1 MGLAQDLLQQA
12 NHLATYQ
19 GADPSQA
26 ALRRS
31 VSTAYYALFHL
42 LVEEAAQRWQG
53 SPAAV
58 TGLQR
63 ALNHGPMKASSLQFT
78 SANWKDWHGITQP
91 VPPEIQSVARAFI
104 DLQQERHDAD
114 YNNHETW
121 SLTDVQTLLNTAES
135 AFRNW
140 LTIRTS
146 PHGRQLSALDAAR
159 QATLIFSLR
168 ANPACL

>member
-12 NHLATYQ
+12 NHLATYE
-19 GADPSQA
+19 GINPSQA

-42 LVEEAAQRWQG
+42 LVEDAAQRWQG

-58 TGLQR
+58 TGLER
-63 ALNHGPMKASSLQFT
+63 ALNHGPMKNSSIQF
-78 SANWKDWHGITQP
+78 SNANWTDWHGTTQS
-91 VPPEIQSVARAFI
+91 VPLNLQSVARAFI
-104 DLQQERHDAD
+104 ELQQERHDAD

-140 LTIRTS
+140 LSIRTH
-146 PHGRQLSALDAAR
+146 PMAGNYLLSMLLGKQR
-159 QATLIFSLR
+159 
-168 ANPACL
+168 